1 MRRLLAS
8 RAAPLLATTLLTA
21 IGVVLVTW
29 PLAAVMGR
37 ATLRDG
43 EVLLTAWQLNW
54 FHHAL
59 LTDPA
64 SWIDAN
70 IFFPYDHATTFN
82 DLLLSHAILTL
93 PVAAVESPVLALN
106 LALLGGI
113 VLSGLF
119 AYLLLDELVDA
130 PWAAAAGESC
140 SRWRRSD
147 SCTLATCRWP
157 RRGPSR
163 CSSGRSFGTCDSRR
177 GPGQRWQPPVASPSV
192 SLRSISRVRRADRA
206 ARADLRRPP
215 RAGRSPGV
223 AAAAGGVRAGPGPGG
238 VAAGAAC
245 AATLRTFGM
254 ASAPSDLI
262 RYGADLTSLGQRPE
276 ALEQGSA
283 VEGIDAE
290 AHLYPGAALACLA
303 GLGALGAL
311 LSMRTLRAWRRNVA
325 FAGLALGGVCA
336 LGLVL
341 PLEGPFR
348 HAWELAVLALIWVG
362 PVAVAAWAI
371 AGTNTADAT
380 GPSVGIRLG
389 LAGATLA
396 FVLAL
401 GPQARYLA
409 RAIGP
414 APYWLLARAST
425 AFEGTRVPARF
436 GGLVLLFLAI
446 VAAGALAALMRANAR
461 RWRIAGATATVSALL
476 VCFVELP
483 VPPLP
488 KGHEL
493 LDLPALQ
500 DPVYRWLAK
509 QPGRVGILELP
520 DWSADADVEYWHR
533 DWRALRYMLASK
545 QHGQHLVN
553 GTGRIEPFLWYRF
566 RWVEPWSDD
575 FFGFIT
581 AYFPVDYVLIHQ
593 AGLPDAVREAVSARL
608 ARGTDGWRLL
618 MRSPGVHL
626 YTIDR
631 SFGRGATV
639 DRLFLRRHL
648 APRADVE
655 FSARRADEAGAAS
668 GDAGQAAPTLE
679 LLRDGEVIDAWPLGA
694 EWREFRASV
703 PVAAVPAELGSNWP
717 RTGTLLRWR
726 LRGTPLRPSSSG
738 VFGRARP
745 RAARLTGVPAGPS
758 PSPHRNGHRLPERQP
773 ARKL

>member
-1 MRRLLAS
+1 MNRSAPSRRILAS
-8 RAAPLLATTLLTA
+8 RAAPPLATALLTA
-21 IGVVLVTW
+21 VGVVLVTW
-29 PLAAVMGR
+29 PLIRSMGR

-93 PVAAVESPVLALN
+93 PVAAAESPVLALN

-130 PWAAAAGESC
+130 PWAAAAGGILFA
-140 SRWRRSD
+140 
-147 SCTLATCRWP
+147 LAPFRFLHMGHLSVAAAWAVP
-157 RRGPSR
+157 MFFWALVRHLRQPSWAWAALAAASGVAVGL
-163 CSSGRSFGTCDSRR
+163 SSIYQAAFVAPIAPLVLIVGARR
-177 GPGQRWQPPVASPSV
+177 GPGGRRVWLPLLATGVPAVALVAWLLAPY
-192 SLRSISRVRRADRA
+192 
-206 ARADLRRPP
+206 
-215 RAGRSPGV
+215 
-223 AAAAGGVRAGPGPGG
+223 AAA
-238 VAAGAAC
+238 
-245 AATLRTFGM
+245 LRTFGV
-254 ASAPSDLI
+254 ASAPNDLI

-276 ALEQGSA
+276 VLEQGSA
-283 VEGIDAE
+283 VRGIDAE

-311 LSMRTLRAWRRNVA
+311 LSVRTLSAWRRNVA

-371 AGTNTADAT
+371 AATNTADAT

-436 GGLVLLFLAI
+436 GGLVILFLAI

-483 VPPLP
+483 VPALP

-493 LDLPALQ
+493 VDLPALQ

-509 QPGRVGILELP
+509 RPGRLGILELP

-533 DWRALRYMLASK
+533 EWRALRYMLASK

-593 AGLPDAVREAVSARL
+593 AGLPDAVREAVSSRL
-608 ARGTDGWRLL
+608 ARGTDGWRPL

-668 GDAGQAAPTLE
+668 GDAGQTAPTLE

-703 PVAAVPAELGSNWP
+703 PVAAVPAELGSHWP

-726 LRGTPLRPSSSG
+726 LRGAASSTFELRGLSVALDRTPLD
-738 VFGRARP
+738 
-745 RAARLTGVPAGPS
+745 
-758 PSPHRNGHRLPERQP
+758 
-773 ARKL
+773 

>member
-1 MRRLLAS
+1 MDCPAPLRRILGS
-8 RAAPLLATTLLTA
+8 RAAPLLATTFLTA
-21 IGVVLVTW
+21 VGVVLVTW
-29 PLAAVMGR
+29 PLTPAMGR

-93 PVAAVESPVLALN
+93 PAAAAESPVLALN

-119 AYLLLDELVDA
+119 ANLLLDELVDA
-130 PWAAAAGESC
+130 PWAAAAGG
-140 SRWRRSD
+140 
-147 SCTLATCRWP
+147 TLFALAPFRFLHMGHLSVAAAWAVP
-157 RRGPSR
+157 LFFWALARHLRQPSWAWAALAAASGVAVGL
-163 CSSGRSFGTCDSRR
+163 SSIYQAAFVAPIAPLVLIVGARR
-177 GPGQRWQPPVASPSV
+177 GPGGR
-192 SLRSISRVRRADRA
+192 RVWLPLLA
-206 ARADLRRPP
+206 A
-215 RAGRSPGV
+215 GV
-223 AAAAGGVRAGPGPGG
+223 PALALLAWLLAPYAAALRVFGV
-238 VAAGAAC
+238 
-245 AATLRTFGM
+245 
-254 ASAPSDLI
+254 ASAPNDLI
-262 RYGADLTSLGQRPE
+262 RYGADLTSLGQRPDV
-276 ALEQGSA
+276 LEQSGA
-283 VEGIDAE
+283 VKGINAE

-303 GLGALGAL
+303 GLGAFGAL
-311 LSMRTLRAWRRNVA
+311 LSVRSLRAWPRNVA
-325 FAGLALGGVCA
+325 CAGLALGGVCA
-336 LGLVL
+336 LGLML

-348 HAWELAVLALIWVG
+348 HAWDLAVLALIWVG

-371 AGTNTADAT
+371 AATNPADAT
-380 GPSVGIRLG
+380 GPAAAIRLG

-414 APYWLLARAST
+414 APYWLLARASK

-436 GGLVLLFLAI
+436 GGLVILFLAI
-446 VAAGALAALMRANAR
+446 LAAGALAALMRANAR
-461 RWRIAGATATVSALL
+461 RWRIAGATATVAALL

-483 VPPLP
+483 VPALP
-488 KGHEL
+488 KGHDLVE
-493 LDLPALQ
+493 LPALQ
-500 DPVYRWLAK
+500 DPVYRWLAER
-509 QPGRVGILELP
+509 PGRFGILELP
-520 DWSADADVEYWHR
+520 DWPADADVEYWYR
-533 DWRALRYMLASK
+533 DWRSLRYMLASK

-566 RWVEPWSDD
+566 RWIEPWSDD
-575 FFGFIT
+575 YFGFIT

-593 AGLPDAVREAVSARL
+593 AGLPDTVREAVSSRL
-608 ARGTDGWRLL
+608 ARGTDGWRPL

-631 SFGRGATV
+631 SFGRGSSV

-648 APRADVE
+648 TPRADVE
-655 FSARRADEAGAAS
+655 FSARRAGEAGAVS
-668 GDAGQAAPTLE
+668 GHAGQPAPTLE

-694 EWREFRASV
+694 EWRDFRASV
-703 PVAAVPAELGSNWP
+703 PVAAGATEPGGEWP

-726 LRGTPLRPSSSG
+726 LRGAPASTFELRDLSVARDREPL
-738 VFGRARP
+738 
-745 RAARLTGVPAGPS
+745 
-758 PSPHRNGHRLPERQP
+758 E
-773 ARKL
+773 

>member
-1 MRRLLAS
+1 MD
-8 RAAPLLATTLLTA
+8 RAAPLRRILSSRAVAPLATTLLTA
-21 IGVVLVTW
+21 LGAVLVTW
-29 PLAAVMGR
+29 PLAQAMRR

-59 LTDPA
+59 LTNPA

-93 PVAAVESPVLALN
+93 PAAAAESPVLALN

-119 AYLLLDELVDA
+119 AHLLLDELVDA
-130 PWAAAAGESC
+130 PWAAAVGG
-140 SRWRRSD
+140 
-147 SCTLATCRWP
+147 TLFALAPFRFLHLGHLSIAAAWAVP
-157 RRGPSR
+157 MFFWALLRHLRQPSWAWAALAAASGVAVGL
-163 CSSGRSFGTCDSRR
+163 SSVYQVAFVAPLAPLVLILGARR
-177 GPGQRWQPPVASPSV
+177 GPGGRRVWLPLLAAGVPAVALLAWMLAPYAAA
-192 SLRSISRVRRADRA
+192 LRAF
-206 ARADLRRPP
+206 
-215 RAGRSPGV
+215 GV
-223 AAAAGGVRAGPGPGG
+223 AAAPG
-238 VAAGAAC
+238 
-245 AATLRTFGM
+245 
-254 ASAPSDLI
+254 DLI
-262 RYGADLTSLGQRPE
+262 RYGADLTSLGHRPE
-276 ALEQGSA
+276 VLEQGGA
-283 VEGIDAE
+283 VRGIDAE

-303 GLGALGAL
+303 GLGALGAV
-311 LSMRTLRAWRRNVA
+311 LSVRTLRGWRRDVA

-341 PLEGPFR
+341 PLVGPFR
-348 HAWELAVLALIWVG
+348 HAWELTVLALIWIG
-362 PVAVAAWAI
+362 PVALAAWAI
-371 AGTNTADAT
+371 AATNASDAA
-380 GPSVGIRLG
+380 GPAVAIRLG

-436 GGLVLLFLAI
+436 GGLVILFLA
-446 VAAGALAALMRANAR
+446 VLAAGALAALMRARAG
-461 RWRIAGATATVSALL
+461 RWRIAGATAAVSALL

-483 VPPLP
+483 VAPLP
-488 KGHEL
+488 QGREL
-493 LDLPALQ
+493 VRLPALQ

-509 QPGRVGILELP
+509 RPGRFGILELP
-520 DWSADADVEYWHR
+520 DWSADADVEYWYR
-533 DWRALRYMLASK
+533 DWRSLRHMLASK

-553 GTGRIEPFLWYRF
+553 GAGRIEPFLWQRF
-566 RWVEPWSDD
+566 RRIEPWSDD
-575 FFGFIT
+575 FFSFIT
-581 AYFPVDYVLIHQ
+581 AYFPVDYVLVHQ
-593 AGLPDAVREAVSARL
+593 GGLPDALREAVSSRL
-608 ARGTDGWRLL
+608 ERGTDGWRL
-618 MRSPGVHL
+618 MTRSSRVGL

-631 SFGRGATV
+631 SFGRGASV

-668 GDAGQAAPTLE
+668 GDAGQTAPTLE
-679 LLRDGEVIDAWPLGA
+679 LLRDGEVIDAWPIGA

-703 PVAAVPAELGSNWP
+703 PVAAVPAERRGDWP
-717 RTGTLLRWR
+717 RTGTLFRWR
-726 LRGTPLRPSSSG
+726 LRGAPSSAFELRGLS
-738 VFGRARP
+738 VAPGRTP
-745 RAARLTGVPAGPS
+745 R
-758 PSPHRNGHRLPERQP
+758 E
-773 ARKL
+773 